1 MENSQIEYNHEINSY
16 VITIFGKNFT
26 VENIDTSKM
35 DNVIIATKELSS
47 SLLEIIGY
55 YNESA
60 TITLKILDGVND
72 NMELLA
78 IENNEVTYNFFE

>member
-1 MENSQIEYNHEINSY
+1 M
-16 VITIFGKNFT
+16 
-26 VENIDTSKM
+26 
-35 DNVIIATKELSS
+35 L
-47 SLLEIIGY
+47 IGY